1 MNTELKI
8 ITERIDD
15 VVLLLH
21 VMMRLKLPAILDHH
35 LPRHWLQQGLSWG
48 WVATIWL
55 AHIISQGDHRKL
67 TVRDW
72 VRQAQ
77 TTLEQVT
84 GLSLRETDFTD
95 DRLTLVL
102 RALSRPAY
110 WPAIEQELGQNTI
123 RAYALEQ
130 DTVRVDATTV
140 SGYHTVG
147 SAGLFQFGKS
157 KDNPDLPQIKVM
169 QGVLDPLGLP
179 IATDV
184 VSGEQADDGLYI
196 PVIERMLTILTQT
209 GLLFVGD
216 CKMSALATRGYLQRR
231 HHYYLSPL
239 ALIGDTATEMQAWV
253 QASLEG
259 QQTLTDI
266 YVVDDQDRQI
276 LLGQGYATSR
286 LCSAHSEGES
296 LTWTERIFVVH
307 SRSYA
312 EALERGLERRLT
324 TATTKLQALTPA
336 RGRGKRQI
344 SAEAQLIE
352 AAEAI
357 VQAHRVEGLL
367 TYTFERQAEQIVKF
381 VGRGRGTADRPK
393 RLIERVRYQITSVTR
408 QEAAITTLKQ
418 TLGWRAYAT
427 NAPLEKLT
435 LETAVLTYRDEWLAE
450 RGFHRLKGAPLS
462 LDPLFVK
469 RDDQVVGLTHLL
481 SIAVRLLTL
490 IEFVVRRAL
499 KQAEATLVGLYPQN
513 PKKATAIPTT
523 ERLLQVF
530 SNINLTIIQFPDHVL
545 HHVTPLT
552 ALQVRIL
559 ELLGLSPDIYRSLV
573 ENSTYSTPITRMV
586 SRKERI
592 KVL

>member
-1 MNTELKI
+1 MNTELNI

-15 VVLLLH
+15 FVLLLQ
-21 VMMRLKLPAILDHH
+21 VMMRLNLPAILDRH

-72 VRQAQ
+72 VRQAH

-84 GLSLRETDFTD
+84 GLSIRETDFSD
-95 DRLTLVL
+95 DRLTIVL
-102 RALSRPAY
+102 RELSRPAY
-110 WPAIEQELGQNTI
+110 WHAIERDLGQNTI

-140 SGYHTVG
+140 SGYHAVG

-179 IATDV
+179 VATDV
-184 VSGEQADDGLYI
+184 VSGEQADDGLYVPI
-196 PVIERMLTILTQT
+196 IARMLTILTQA

-216 CKMSALATRGYLQRR
+216 CKMSALATRAYLHRQQ
-231 HHYYLSPL
+231 HYYLSPL
-239 ALIGDTATEMQAWV
+239 ALVGDTATEMQAWV
-253 QASLEG
+253 QDALEG
-259 QQTLTDI
+259 KQTLTDI
-266 YVVDDQDRQI
+266 YVLDDQDRQI
-276 LLGQGYATSR
+276 LLGQGYETSR
-286 LCSAHSEGES
+286 VCSAQSAGES
-296 LTWTERIFVVH
+296 VSWTERLFVVH

-312 EALERGLERRLT
+312 AALERGLEQRLA
-324 TATTKLQALTPA
+324 TATVKLQALTPA

-344 SAEAQLIE
+344 SAEAQLIG

-393 RLIERVRYQITSVTR
+393 RVIERVRYQITSVTR
-408 QEAAITTLKQ
+408 QDATITTLKK
-418 TLGWRAYAT
+418 TFGWRTYAT
-427 NAPLEKLT
+427 NAPVEKLT

-499 KQAEATLVGLYPQN
+499 KQTEAALVGLYKEN
-513 PKKATAIPTT
+513 PKKATATPTT
-523 ERLLQVF
+523 ERLLQAF
-530 SNINLTIIQFPDHVL
+530 SNITLTILQFPDRIL
-545 HHVTPLT
+545 RHVTPLT
-552 ALQVRIL
+552 ALQVQIL
-559 ELLGLSPDIYRSLV
+559 ELLDLSPDVYCSLAQ
-573 ENSTYSTPITRMV
+573 NST
-586 SRKERI
+586 
-592 KVL
+592 